1 MGYVKQTLAP
11 GEIYVYRAFFHWLY
25 DVQSWFWLFVGIT
38 PITFW
43 AWLQVSNHAQAEHFG
58 RFFIGIS
65 TLAAILGVWVCISR
79 FVNRWTTVVAV
90 TSVRLVH
97 KRGLISRDA
106 EEITLDK
113 IEEIVL
119 HQGFFGRILNYG
131 TLHVQGTGV
140 SEIDFPT
147 IEKPMVFRRK
157 IEEAIVAFRRG

>member
-65 TLAAILGVWVCISR
+65 TLAAILGVWAEPPIAQDYRVSPPI
-79 FVNRWTTVVAV
+79 
-90 TSVRLVH
+90 LVQ
-97 KRGLISRDA
+97 KGGARRD
-106 EEITLDK
+106 
-113 IEEIVL
+113 
-119 HQGFFGRILNYG
+119 
-131 TLHVQGTGV
+131 
-140 SEIDFPT
+140 
-147 IEKPMVFRRK
+147 
-157 IEEAIVAFRRG
+157 